1 MFLHFKIKNKKVT
14 KTFCNKLLLAVIKAK
29 VTTHYKIMYN
39 VNN

>member
-29 VTTHYKIMYN
+29 VITYYKNN
-39 VNN
+39 V